1 MPKKSKIRAL
11 LAKDESTY
19 GSDPTATGSANA
31 ILCTELS
38 IEPIQSD
45 EVSRDLIRSYLGNY
59 DTLLANT
66 RAQVTITVEMSGSGA
81 KGTAPHYSPLFT
93 SCGMSQTIASGTSV
107 TYAPISSGFDSC
119 TIVYNADGVQHK
131 LTGCRGTF
139 SINCETGSIPTITFV
154 MTGLYN
160 APTDTTMPTCTFQNQ
175 ADPLVFKQGNTS
187 AFQFQSYAAALQS
200 FTFDMNNEIV
210 YRELVGGTKE
220 VILNNRA
227 PAGTV
232 QIENISLATKNY
244 FTNATS
250 NISGNNTFQHGQ
262 SDGNKVTVTMP
273 KANITAPAYSSV
285 DEIDMLDLAY
295 TAVPNSGNDEVS
307 LVFA

>member
-1 MPKKSKIRAL
+1 MPKKTRLRAL

-19 GSDPTATGSANA
+19 GSDPTATGSADA

-66 RAQVTITVEMSGSGA
+66 RAQVTITVELAGSTA
-81 KGTAPHYSPLFT
+81 KGTAPQIAPLLT
-93 SCGMSQTIASGTSV
+93 SCGLSQTVASGTSV
-107 TYAPISSGFDSC
+107 TYAPVSSGFDSC

-139 SINCETGSIPTITFV
+139 SLNCEVGSIPTITFV

-160 APTDTTMPTCTFQNQ
+160 APTDTTMPTCTFQKQ

-187 AFQFQSYAAALQS
+187 AFQFQGYAAALNS
-200 FTFDMNNEIV
+200 FTFEMNNEIV

-227 PAGTV
+227 PSGTV
-232 QIENISLATKNY
+232 QIENIPLATKNY
-244 FTNATS
+244 FTNATG

-273 KANITAPAYSSV
+273 NANITAPTYASV
-285 DEIDMLDLAY
+285 DDIDMLDLSY
-295 TAVPNSGNDEVS
+295 TAVPNSGNDEIS